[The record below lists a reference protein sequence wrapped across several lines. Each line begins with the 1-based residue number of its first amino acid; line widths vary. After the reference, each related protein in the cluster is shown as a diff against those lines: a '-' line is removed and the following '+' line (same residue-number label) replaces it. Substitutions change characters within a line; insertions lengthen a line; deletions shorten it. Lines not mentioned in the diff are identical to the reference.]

1 MIPTVDI
8 DLHEH
13 LNQWCAQG
21 PEDAVKVGCRQ
32 RGADNRGRTEQDT
45 ALFPTQWR
53 DLPG

>member
-32 RGADNRGRTEQDT
+32 RGADNRTEQDT